1 MKCVILAGGSGDSLW
16 PLSRRQFPKQFMKI
30 KEGRSILQETV
41 VRNMPFC
48 EEFIIVTNESYKNI
62 VNGQMKA
69 FQSLKYRV
77 ILEGTPKGTGAAVL
91 LGTMFANPSELVLV
105 VNSDNLIEGD
115 GYKDSIIEAKEYAK
129 EGYLAVLG
137 IKPESQSST
146 YGYILRDKENVK
158 KFIARIDFDEDETE
172 GLLGYD
178 YGEGYL
184 WNSGILVFRAGYD

>member
-30 KEGRSILQETV
+30 KEGRSLLQETV
-41 VRNMPFC
+41 
-48 EEFIIVTNESYKNI
+48 
-62 VNGQMKA
+62 
-69 FQSLKYRV
+69 
-77 ILEGTPKGTGAAVL
+77 VL

-105 VNSDNLIEGD
+105 VNSDNLIEGE
-115 GYKDSIIEAKEYAK
+115 GYKEAVIAAKEYAK

-158 KFIARIDFDEDETE
+158 KFIFMRMRQR
-172 GLLGYD
+172 
-178 YGEGYL
+178 
-184 WNSGILVFRAGYD
+184 VC

>member
-1 MKCVILAGGSGDSLW
+1 
-16 PLSRRQFPKQFMKI
+16 
-30 KEGRSILQETV
+30 
-41 VRNMPFC
+41 
-48 EEFIIVTNESYKNI
+48 
-62 VNGQMKA
+62 
-69 FQSLKYRV
+69 
-77 ILEGTPKGTGAAVL
+77 
-91 LGTMFANPSELVLV
+91 MFANPSELVLV

-172 GLLGYD
+172 GALAALNTPQPKLIHLLTVP
-178 YGEGYL
+178 
-184 WNSGILVFRAGYD
+184 SSRQAP